1 MNFSEWALRN
11 FVVVDVAV
19 CAQGLQRESADRLA
33 ANCRL
38 EKELVA
44 VQETNKGIQA
54 IAAEAEQVRWGL
66 VPVGDLTATQ
76 SALSMAE
83 KRVADLERDLKE
95 AREEA
100 TSAEGRAKDVVTS
113 ATEERKLSDALVAG
127 LQDDLSS
134 LQRFITDLCRPLI
147 GKFTFTQFSVALTLL

>member
-1 MNFSEWALRN
+1 LNFSEWALRN

-33 ANCRL
+33 AKCRL

-44 VQETNKGIQA
+44 VQDTNKGLQA
-54 IAAEAEQVRWGL
+54 IAAEVEEVRRGL
-66 VPVGDLTATQ
+66 VPVGDLTAAQ
-76 SALSMAE
+76 FALSVAE
-83 KRVADLERDLKE
+83 KRVADLECELKE
-95 AREEA
+95 VRAEA
-100 TSAEGRAKDVVTS
+100 SSAEGRAKAAVTS
-113 ATEERKLSDALVAG
+113 AAEERKLSDALVAG

-147 GKFTFTQFSVALTLL
+147 GKFS